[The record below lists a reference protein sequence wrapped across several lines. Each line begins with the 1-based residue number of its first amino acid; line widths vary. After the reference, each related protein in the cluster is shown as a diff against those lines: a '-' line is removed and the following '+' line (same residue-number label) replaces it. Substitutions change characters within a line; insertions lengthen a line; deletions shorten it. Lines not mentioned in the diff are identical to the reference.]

1 MFGKTPWMGASPLRI
16 RPSKCLLH
24 LQGAKKGAQELKK
37 SYNGWE
43 YEIYK
48 CIYIYTWW
56 WVTYQESDQILST
69 NRFRHHDYDSH
80 WNCQWLKD
88 KFIFLPTSHHTPKAK
103 TNHVHGFS
111 VFKFFKNTLR
121 FRKPD
126 LLQFRSHTPAFT
138 FTFGGSFW
146 WSPGANRP
154 SHPNGKFAT
163 QIKGWQENMLI
174 QEQWSL
180 LFCWSPASLF
190 CRVHALKYLMPCTMT
205 MHQILCKSSQYL
217 QTNSIKIKS

>member
-1 MFGKTPWMGASPLRI
+1 MFGKTLEWWLTSSNSALQVSTSPAGCKKRCPGIEEILQRVRI
-16 RPSKCLLH
+16 
-24 LQGAKKGAQELKK
+24 
-37 SYNGWE
+37 W
-43 YEIYK
+43 
-48 CIYIYTWW
+48 IYTYMYIM
-56 WVTYQESDQILST
+56 TYQESDQILST